1 MSSSLEVLSPRGDC
15 PFPQFRCQTSPRRS
29 ATMSRARALHPS
41 SQSPLHECVQLAQL
55 WSCRI
60 NECWTM
66 ASSQTQ
72 ASLAEPSPGLL
83 LAPVPFCH
91 QSTGQRCVWLWAKPA
106 GACVCIS
113 TQAQGSCLQHVCD
126 QHAARSSSCPDSQA
140 PPFGPPFLCWA
151 WGEGEAFLAGALER
165 RREGKGE
172 RKLQT

>member
-1 MSSSLEVLSPRGDC
+1 MLFLPGGPLTQGRLPLSPVQMPDLS
-15 PFPQFRCQTSPRRS
+15 QTLCHNVQGPGSPPLFS
-29 ATMSRARALHPS
+29 E
-41 SQSPLHECVQLAQL
+41 PLHECVQLAQL

-106 GACVCIS
+106 GACACIS
-113 TQAQGSCLQHVCD
+113 TQARGSCLQHVCD

-140 PPFGPPFLCWA
+140 PPFRPPFLCWA

-165 RREGKGE
+165 RREGRGE